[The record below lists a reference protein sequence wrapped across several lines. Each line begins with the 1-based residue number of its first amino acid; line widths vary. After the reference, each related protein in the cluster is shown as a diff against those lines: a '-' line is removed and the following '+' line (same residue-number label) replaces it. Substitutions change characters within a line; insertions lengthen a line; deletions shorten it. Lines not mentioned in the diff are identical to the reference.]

1 MGHCKRFLYGRE
13 GIVKTLN
20 LKFVRSVLLLSTGA
34 ACLMAQTAQTPANTN
49 QSPGTATTPGAK
61 PNGPPDEAAQAA
73 EARRKAQAEAD
84 RKFLGIGAAPDPA
97 AVERGKT
104 IFVSTCGFCH
114 GTDAQGGEGAPNL
127 VRSTVVLHDEN
138 GSTIGPVILKGRP
151 GKGMP
156 AFPSM
161 TKAQISD
168 IAAFLLSR
176 TQAAANRG
184 DYKIQNVVTGD
195 AKAGQAYFEGP
206 GKCSTCHSPTGD
218 LAGIAKKFEPVDLQ
232 QLFLY
237 PEGHGRHGE
246 DKGVVSKVTVTL
258 PSGQSFSG
266 VLDHVDDFSVALTDS
281 SGVYHSWLLDGN
293 GADGIKVQI
302 DDPLAEHAK
311 LLRQYTQADMHNILA
326 YLETLK

>member
-1 MGHCKRFLYGRE
+1 MLA
-13 GIVKTLN
+13 
-20 LKFVRSVLLLSTGA
+20 GA
-34 ACLMAQTAQTPANTN
+34 GVACLAAQTAQTPA
-49 QSPGTATTPGAK
+49 AK
-61 PNGPPDEAAQAA
+61 PEQPDQAAQAA
-73 EARRKAQAEAD
+73 AARQKAEAD
-84 RKFLGIGAAPDPA
+84 DLRKFLGIGAAPDPA
-97 AVERGKT
+97 AVQRGKA

-114 GTDAQGGEGAPNL
+114 GSDAQGGEGAPNL

-195 AKAGQAYFEGP
+195 AKAGQAYFNGA

-237 PEGHGRHGE
+237 PESRRRRPGK
-246 DKGVVSKVTVTL
+246 DDGVVSKVTVTM

-281 SGVYHSWLLDGN
+281 SGGYHSWLLDGN

-311 LLRQYTQADMHNILA
+311 LLRQYTEADMHNILA